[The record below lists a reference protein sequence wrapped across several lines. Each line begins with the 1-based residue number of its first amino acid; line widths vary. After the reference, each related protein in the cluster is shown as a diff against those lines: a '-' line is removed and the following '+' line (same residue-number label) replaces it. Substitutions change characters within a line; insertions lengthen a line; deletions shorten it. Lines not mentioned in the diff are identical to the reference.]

1 MTTVTRL
8 CRQSGKPIIQLRTSS
23 LASLLSGRTSGGDHY
38 VRGLDYGVSFLA
50 FCNFKFIDR
59 LIRDRRGDN
68 RAANI
73 EKDMGRGLTFSD
85 LDHGARNDISSA
97 EFHRNLLVTG

>member
-8 CRQSGKPIIQLRTSS
+8 CRQSGKPIIQTADIKSREPALGENQWRQ
-23 LASLLSGRTSGGDHY
+23 LPLVDRDHY

-50 FCNFKFIDR
+50 FRNFKFIDR

-68 RAANI
+68 RAANV
-73 EKDMGRGLTFSD
+73 EKDMG
-85 LDHGARNDISSA
+85 A
-97 EFHRNLLVTG
+97 VV